1 MERSIESSSDD
12 HVLLSLQGGPMLVYV
27 ALCLVML
34 GGVGDG
40 DEVGH
45 VQSGDDGDENHHLIY
60 AGSTWNVVG
69 RFHCEP
75 GGRGYVSVLSF

>member
-12 HVLLSLQGGPMLVYV
+12 HALLSLQGGPMLVYV

-34 GGVGDG
+34 GDVGDG

-45 VQSGDDGDENHHLIY
+45 VQSDDDGDENHHLIY
-60 AGSTWNVVG
+60 AESTWSVVG
-69 RFHCEP
+69 CSHCEP
-75 GGRGYVSVLSF
+75 GGRGYVSVFSV

>member
-12 HVLLSLQGGPMLVYV
+12 HALLSLQGGPMLVYV

-45 VQSGDDGDENHHLIY
+45 VQSGDDGDENHHLVY
-60 AGSTWNVVG
+60 AGST
-69 RFHCEP
+69 
-75 GGRGYVSVLSF
+75 